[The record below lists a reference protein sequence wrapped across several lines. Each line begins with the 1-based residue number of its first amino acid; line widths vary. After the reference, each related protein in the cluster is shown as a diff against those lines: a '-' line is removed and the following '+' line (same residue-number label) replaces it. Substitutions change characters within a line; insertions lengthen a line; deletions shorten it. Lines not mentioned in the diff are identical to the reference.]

1 MIFTT
6 LSNKSPV
13 GNLYTMGLD
22 PEIART
28 LQQVAW
34 NTHKNFEKKQLNS
47 SIISL

>member
-22 PEIART
+22 SEIAKT
-28 LQQVAW
+28 LQHVAW
-34 NTHKNFEKKQLNS
+34 NTHKDFEKKQLDS
-47 SIISL
+47 SL